1 MVTATLST
9 FTHRWNYDGSYD
21 SICLL
26 CNRTIATGRK
36 EWELAEGEENHE
48 LEGCMPIRSD
58 ERGLASVF
66 QMGSKVQNVNPASVS
81 LLHG

>member
-26 CNRTIATGRK
+26 CKRTIATVYK
-36 EWELAEGEENHE
+36 EWGIAEGEESQAM
-48 LEGCMPIRSD
+48 EGCLPVMSD
-58 ERGLASVF
+58 ERGLASAS
-66 QMGSKVQNVNPASVS
+66 QMGS
-81 LLHG
+81 

>member
-26 CNRTIATGRK
+26 CKRTISTVYK

-48 LEGCMPIRSD
+48 LEGCLPIMSD
-58 ERGLASVF
+58 ERGLASASHL
-66 QMGSKVQNVNPASVS
+66 GS
-81 LLHG
+81 